1 MRASSTAL
9 RDSIPPHSA
18 PRAFLSYARSD
29 GETFAAALRE
39 RLESELPDVTLW
51 QDRARM
57 EGGVGWWKQITEALD
72 QVEFLLMIITPG
84 AMASDVAQK
93 EWRYARQQG
102 VRICP
107 IMGVPA
113 AEVDFALLPPWMR
126 KVHCYDL
133 EREWPSFVG
142 FLRSARKDNRVPFM
156 APDLR
161 EDFIERPAELEAL
174 LAVLLDRDRT
184 GPLAITTALQGAG
197 GFGKTTLATA

>member
-39 RLESELPDVTLW
+39 RLERELPDVSLW

-84 AMASDVAQK
+84 AMAS
-93 EWRYARQQG
+93 
-102 VRICP
+102 
-107 IMGVPA
+107 
-113 AEVDFALLPPWMR
+113 EVDFALLPPWMR